1 MTLHTPPTQRLGPAG
16 VSLVELLIV
25 MAIVGVISTGMYTLF
40 LTTAQTYSDQAV
52 NGRMLQNATAAMKRI
67 TQDLRGGGTFYAPA
81 CAGILPTAIASTSTA
96 SRLTTVTQLD
106 DLPART
112 EIASSPPT
120 GQPQTN
126 TTIGVRSV
134 TTVSPS
140 PGWAVN
146 NIGYLTDGVQCTKF
160 TVTAVVTGANPGLT
174 HVPASDTNSAGG
186 SAYTYPVAT
195 SMVYRV
201 GLDQTITYD
210 LDTSDP
216 NTTWLRRNNQRF
228 APDILSVTFGYLDG
242 SGATVG
248 SPATGA
254 ATIRAVTVNLQVR
267 GDRLD
272 PSVRPKVSG
281 GYRTQR
287 LTSTV
292 QLRNFGS

>member
-1 MTLHTPPTQRLGPAG
+1 MKIRTLPRQRLGPAG

-25 MAIVGVISTGMYTLF
+25 MAIVGVISTGMYSLF
-40 LTTAQTYSDQAV
+40 LTTSQTYGEQAV

-96 SRLTTVTQLD
+96 SRLTIVTQLD
-106 DLPART
+106 DPLART
-112 EIASSPPT
+112 EIASTPTT

-146 NIGYLTDGVQCTKF
+146 NIGYLTDGVQCTRF

-272 PSVRPKVSG
+272 PSVRPKVSD

>member
-1 MTLHTPPTQRLGPAG
+1 

-25 MAIVGVISTGMYTLF
+25 MAIVGVVTTGMYTLF
-40 LTTAQTYSDQAV
+40 LTTAQTYTDQAV

-67 TQDLRGGGTFYAPA
+67 TQDLRGGGTFFAPA
-81 CAGILPTAIASTSTA
+81 CASLPTPATNWPPAVTATANGANSVTIAT
-96 SRLTTVTQLD
+96 LLD
-106 DLPART
+106 DPNART
-112 EIASSPPT
+112 EIATTPAA
-120 GQPQTN
+120 GQPRTN
-126 TTIGVRSV
+126 TTIGVLSV
-134 TTVSPS
+134 S
-140 PGWAVN
+140 GWQVN
-146 NIGYLTDGVQCTKF
+146 DIAYITDGVQCTRF

-174 HVPASDTNSAGG
+174 HVPANDTYTL

-201 GLDQTITYD
+201 NTSQTVTYA

-216 NTTWLRRNNQRF
+216 NTTWLTRNGRRI
-228 APDILSVTFGYLDG
+228 APDIQTLSFSFFDG
-242 SGATVG
+242 SATAVN
-248 SPATGA
+248 PAA
-254 ATIRAVTVNLQVR
+254 NPANVRAITVNLLVR

-272 PSVRPKVSG
+272 PSVHPNVTG